1 MSVAAAPQKRHPWL
15 DRFENDPEGELQALL
30 GGYAR
35 VEPYTRLEPSTLLTR
50 LFDGLPDGDPLIVL
64 LDQTA
69 QAFVAAR
76 RHDRPA
82 EWQAYGLDRYV
93 GELRELFMAVRDL
106 ALPGCIRAWGAEF
119 SALSLWLE
127 PLRIGDHGDA
137 RKAFWHL
144 LAHHPDLSGV
154 PLPVLKQH
162 WTKLCALVGAGQ
174 LSDNY
179 LDVALDGLSALP
191 DALALAN
198 SPLLTG
204 FARWIEPLSAPDA
217 DSMVAPTWLAL
228 ISAYPL
234 SDADWA
240 QRAATLF
247 NDPTFRRCCGAA
259 NWAKVLGLDL
269 VATASRNAAS
279 ALEPPEG
286 WKSATDALIKS
297 FRHLGLTADWRAQLD
312 AFVARSEAFVN
323 RTGDS
328 RYHRRNMNRL
338 GTTVLATSPDTT
350 LRLVHSALTFDASDA
365 HNHGLW
371 AQALVRQGRDDEA
384 QQVYWEGIRL
394 APDNVHLR
402 SQLAELL
409 LRMGRAHEAEALLRE
424 TIHTF
429 PTNAVARNALAKLLA
444 ENGKSDAAEALLRQ
458 TIHTFPTN
466 EVAPTALAKLL
477 AENGK
482 SDAAEAELRQTI
494 HAFPNDA
501 VAPTALAK
509 LLAENGKSDTAEA
522 LLRQTIHTFPTNAVA
537 PNALAKLLAENGK
550 IDAAEA
556 LLRLTIHTF
565 PTNAVTRNALAK
577 LLAENGKIDAAEAE
591 LRQTIHAFPNDEVAR
606 NALAKL
612 LAENGKI
619 DAAEAEL
626 RQTIH
631 AFPND
636 AVARNALA
644 KLLAENGKIDAAE
657 ELYQQTRARFQ
668 NDPVCRLDLGFL
680 LLKNP
685 QRDPGQQTVS
695 ALLQELRALN
705 HTGANTLHFHLQRF
719 QQGPAFALVGDD
731 EQSPQPER
739 EQSPNTASERVLASP
754 PLMIGA
760 AACRAAFLL
769 GPALVDPQLVLVS
782 NDNRRDL
789 QDEAR
794 EMVRSL
800 LKQAPNHPLLLLLA
814 RRYLEAGNTDGTA
827 AFDADIFAMAPAS
840 PAMAIFARRWGHMPA
855 GSGWVAHRWPAFTP
869 LAEFATFLA
878 DPEAGTAAVARW
890 LGSQPHHEH
899 LAVARLRG
907 ELRRLTGIERGPV
920 PAKVL
925 RALHHTML
933 QTPASTHTPNPLDAL
948 LDICLMATLETLP
961 DQRLFELHAA

>member
-15 DRFENDPEGELQALL
+15 DRFEHDPEGELQALL

-50 LFDGLPDGDPLIVL
+50 LFDGLPDDDPLILL

-82 EWQAYGLDRYV
+82 EWQAYGLGRYV
-93 GELRELFMAVRDL
+93 SELRELFMAVRDL

-137 RKAFWHL
+137 RKAYWHL

-174 LSDNY
+174 LSDIY

-191 DALALAN
+191 DALALTN

-204 FARWIEPLSAPDA
+204 FARWVEPLSAPEA
-217 DSMVAPTWLAL
+217 ESVVAPTWLAL

-247 NDPTFRRCCGAA
+247 NDPTFRRCSGASD
-259 NWAKVLGLDL
+259 WAKVLGLDL
-269 VATASRNAAS
+269 APTARQNAAS

-286 WKSATDALIKS
+286 WKSATDTLIQS
-297 FRHLGLTADWRAQLD
+297 FRHLGLTADWREQLD

-323 RTGDS
+323 RTGNS
-328 RYHRRNMNRL
+328 RSHSLNMNFL
-338 GTTVLATSPDTT
+338 GKTVLDTSPDTT
-350 LRLVHSALTFDASDA
+350 LRLVHSALTFDTSDA

-371 AQALVRQGRDDEA
+371 AKALEQQGRDDAA
-384 QQVYWEGIRL
+384 QQVFWEGIRL
-394 APDNVHLR
+394 APDAVHLR
-402 SQLAELL
+402 SQLAALL
-409 LRMGRAHEAEALLRE
+409 IRTGQTHEAEALLRQ
-424 TIHTF
+424 TFQTF
-429 PTNAVARNALAKLLA
+429 P
-444 ENGKSDAAEALLRQ
+444 DD
-458 TIHTFPTN
+458 

-482 SDAAEAELRQTI
+482 S
-494 HAFPNDA
+494 
-501 VAPTALAK
+501 
-509 LLAENGKSDTAEA
+509 
-522 LLRQTIHTFPTNAVA
+522 
-537 PNALAKLLAENGK
+537 
-550 IDAAEA
+550 
-556 LLRLTIHTF
+556 
-565 PTNAVTRNALAK
+565 
-577 LLAENGKIDAAEAE
+577 
-591 LRQTIHAFPNDEVAR
+591 
-606 NALAKL
+606 
-612 LAENGKI
+612 
-619 DAAEAEL
+619 
-626 RQTIH
+626 
-631 AFPND
+631 
-636 AVARNALA
+636 
-644 KLLAENGKIDAAE
+644 DAAE

-668 NDPVCRLDLGFL
+668 NDPVCRLDLGLL
-680 LLKNP
+680 LLKHP

-695 ALLQELRALN
+695 ALLQELRAMN
-705 HTGANTLHFHLQRF
+705 STGANTLHFHLQRF
-719 QQGPAFALVGDD
+719 QQGPAFALVRDG

-739 EQSPNTASERVLASP
+739 QQSPNTANEHIPASP

-794 EMVRSL
+794 ETVRSL
-800 LKQAPNHPLLLLLA
+800 LKQAPDHPLLLLLA

-907 ELRRLTGIERGPV
+907 ELRRLTDIAHGPV
-920 PAKVL
+920 DAAAL
-925 RALHHTML
+925 RALHHAIL
-933 QTPASTHTPNPLDAL
+933 QTRASTPAPNPLDAL